1 MSQEAARRLLARA
14 ALKPAKRFDSADYY
28 MTKYTSQ
35 RSRDSARRG
44 LEQLR
49 QQAIAEQLKI
59 REEVG
64 AERFD
69 AQFNKPTPPKR
80 SELCKRVLQ
89 KALRSMAASPG
100 GVTVDV

>member
-1 MSQEAARRLLARA
+1 MPSLDNNTVPYSNLIMASKETNQISIRLDDDVNVLV
-14 ALKPAKRFDSADYY
+14 
-28 MTKYTSQ
+28 
-35 RSRDSARRG
+35 
-44 LEQLR
+44 EQLR
-49 QQAIAEQLKI
+49 QIAIEEKLKI

-69 AQFNKPTPPKR
+69 AQFGKPTPPTR

-89 KALRSMAASPG
+89 GAIRSMAASPG

>member
-1 MSQEAARRLLARA
+1 MASKETNQISIRLDDDVNDL
-14 ALKPAKRFDSADYY
+14 
-28 MTKYTSQ
+28 
-35 RSRDSARRG
+35 

-64 AERFD
+64 AERFG

-80 SELCKRVLQ
+80 SELCKRILQ
-89 KALRSMAASPG
+89 GAIRSMTASPG